1 MTFFCSAARIF
12 LLFCY
17 FSKITASV
25 VSNTVAFIEPSFI
38 NDTAT
43 LSRISSLVAEKGGVA
58 FQRLSMMAWSDV
70 DYAPT
75 PSSPLPAPDAN
86 TTAFL
91 RNVRSSAPALFKV
104 WGGINLCPG
113 RAFECMLN
121 YSNSD
126 FVGMELGKAALA
138 AGLDGV
144 QIYVS
149 PYCNNANCKRT
160 TGKYA
165 TGIARI
171 LSAAKAAAPG
181 LETAVILNE
190 WDNPQIVAA
199 MQPTAIF
206 SYQTIFYFT
215 SVSDCKAQCGP
226 LCGAGESSEYVV
238 KNGKNWTDILTTL
251 SKESV
256 SWLGQMRGG
265 SALDS
270 ENPPDFWQ
278 ALQTYS
284 SGSLAR
290 QTSTTVSNMNKVKN
304 DSTLKSN
311 AATATTST
319 VSTTPLSFLALGDW
333 GGGPLWFQNYTTI
346 PQHQV
351 AAGMSRIAES
361 KQSQFV
367 LALGDNMYPL
377 GLCNNETLAPYN
389 NTCANATN
397 PLAGTEFDPR
407 IQLTFED
414 VYNSAV
420 LKAITWF
427 PIAGNHVSLIL

>member
-1 MTFFCSAARIF
+1 MTLLSCSARIF
-12 LLFCY
+12 CFVLALHCSALAL
-17 FSKITASV
+17 SK
-25 VSNTVAFIEPSFI
+25 NTVAFIEPTFI

-75 PSSPLPAPDAN
+75 PSTPLPAPDVN
-86 TTAFL
+86 TTTFL
-91 RNVRSSAPALFKV
+91 RNVRSSAPAGFKV

-126 FVGMELGKAALA
+126 YVGQELGKAALA

-171 LSAAKAAAPG
+171 LSAAKAAAPA

-226 LCGAGESSEYVV
+226 LCGAGESSDYVV

-256 SWLGQMRGG
+256 SWLGQMRGA

-278 ALQTYS
+278 ALQAYS
-284 SGSLAR
+284 SGSLAAHH
-290 QTSTTVSNMNKVKN
+290 TSTTVSNTKKMN
-304 DSTLKSN
+304 DTTLKTIVS
-311 AATATTST
+311 AA
-319 VSTTPLSFLALGDW
+319 PLSFLALGDW
-333 GGGPLWFQNYTTI
+333 GGGPLWYQNYTTI

-351 AAGMSRIAES
+351 AAGMSVIAEL

-377 GLCNNETLAPYN
+377 GLCNNQTLAPYN

-397 PLAGTEFDPR
+397 PFAGTEFDPR

-414 VYNSAV
+414 VYNSAA

-427 PIAGNHVSLIL
+427 PIAGNHVSLIP